1 MPNVSESVS
10 FTSAIVTSIITC
22 RDGTSSLRSACS
34 MIEYSDGVATIRI
47 VFWSLSAT
55 TWMLRTTPPS
65 PPSAPVIAR
74 RAAPDATTLPAPPA
88 VDDVVDVVL
97 CVVVFDENDDCG
109 WNVGGEMIEP
119 AGVPGATVGGGAAC
133 GCVTWPV
140 NACCSSGPMCSA
152 RWFCRLY
159 T

>member
-1 MPNVSESVS
+1 
-10 FTSAIVTSIITC
+10 
-22 RDGTSSLRSACS
+22 
-34 MIEYSDGVATIRI
+34 
-47 VFWSLSAT
+47 
-55 TWMLRTTPPS
+55 MLRTTPPS

-74 RAAPDATTLPAPPA
+74 RAAPEAPTPPPPPV
-88 VDDVVDVVL
+88 VDDGDVVL
-97 CVVVFDENDDCG
+97 CVVVLDENADCG